1 MMKKLFLPLVITNGL
16 AIYLY
21 QKYNTNNFNNSYSR
35 FISRKAGQIMNTII
49 PVPLRET
56 LYKKY
61 IDLYNVNTDEIVEK
75 DLKKYENLKD
85 FFTRKINVII
95 INKVR
100 PQTYRK

>member
-1 MMKKLFLPLVITNGL
+1 MFKKLFFPLVITNGL

-21 QKYNTNNFNNSYSR
+21 QKYNTDNFNYSYSR
-35 FISRKAGQIMNTII
+35 FISRKVGQFMNTTI

-61 IDLYNVNTDEIVEK
+61 IELYNVNTEEIIEK

-85 FFTRKINVII
+85 FFTRKINVNIN
-95 INKVR
+95 NKVR
-100 PQTYRK
+100 PPTYRE